1 MKQNRIAGR
10 FARALFEVAV
20 KEADPRA
27 IEEQLAGF
35 VDLLATSAVLR
46 RALTN
51 PIIPV
56 DRKRNAV
63 TAIGARLGW
72 SPVLAKLID
81 MLVERDAVEVLPDV
95 LDRYRKRLMD
105 HLGIVRADVAT
116 AVPLPDERVEAI
128 RHALASATGKQ
139 VTVVTRVDPA
149 LIGGVVAK
157 VGSTV
162 YDGSITRQLERIREK
177 MVGGYA

>member
-1 MKQNRIAGR
+1 MKQSRIAGR
-10 FARALFEVAV
+10 YARALFEVAV

-27 IEEQLAGF
+27 LEDQLAGF
-35 VDLLATSAVLR
+35 VDLLATSDVLR

-51 PIIPV
+51 PITPV
-56 DRKRNAV
+56 DRKRKTVA
-63 TAIGARLGW
+63 AIGERLAW
-72 SPVLAKLID
+72 SPVLVKMID

-95 LDRYRKRLMD
+95 LGRYRQRLMD
-105 HLGIVRADVAT
+105 HLGIVRAEVVT
-116 AVPLPDERVEAI
+116 AVPLPAERVEAI
-128 RHALASATGKQ
+128 RHALTSATGKQ

-162 YDGSITRQLERIREK
+162 FDGSITRQLERIREK